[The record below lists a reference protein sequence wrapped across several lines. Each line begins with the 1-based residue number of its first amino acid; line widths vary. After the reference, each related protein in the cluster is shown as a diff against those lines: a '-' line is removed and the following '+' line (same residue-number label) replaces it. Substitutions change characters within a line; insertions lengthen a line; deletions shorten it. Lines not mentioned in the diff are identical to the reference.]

1 MSAAGATP
9 SIAPTAEPLAGDPA
23 AEPLVADAFALAAA
37 VPPRRPG
44 TLRRLLRDPA
54 ALLALV
60 AVTLLVGAA
69 LLAPW
74 LAPTDPYD
82 NDLALA
88 LKPPGEAGLL
98 GADGQ
103 GRNMITRLLFGLRAT
118 LGMGVAA
125 VLLGGIPGALVGFAA
140 AFYPRADG
148 VLMRLTDIML
158 SFPAILF
165 GLAVAAI
172 VGPGIPAVILA
183 LSVATVPLMAR
194 IVRGSAL
201 VVMRQDYIEAA
212 RATGM
217 SDVRLIRR
225 HLAPNCLSAIF
236 VFTTLRF
243 GQVILLGSALS
254 FLGLG
259 AQPPTA
265 ELGAMASEGR
275 NFLFFAPHIAIVP
288 SVAIFAVVLSF
299 NVLGDALRDAL
310 DPRLRV

>member
-1 MSAAGATP
+1 MAEASASAA
-9 SIAPTAEPLAGDPA
+9 
-23 AEPLVADAFALAAA
+23 AAA
-37 VPPRRPG
+37 APVPASMPRRPG
-44 TLRRLLRDPA
+44 TLKLLLREPVA
-54 ALLALV
+54 AIALIVVVLLAL
-60 AVTLLVGAA
+60 AA

-74 LAPTDPYD
+74 LSPTGPFD
-82 NDLALA
+82 NDLSVALSV
-88 LKPPGEAGLL
+88 PGTPGLLL

-103 GRNMITRLLFGLRAT
+103 GRDMITRLLFGLRST
-118 LGMGVAA
+118 LLMGVAS
-125 VLLGGIPGALVGFAA
+125 VLLGGTVGALVGFAA
-140 AFYPRADG
+140 AYYRRIDG
-148 VLMRLTDIML
+148 LLMRLMDMLL

-165 GLAVAAI
+165 GLAIAAI
-172 VGPGIPAVILA
+172 MGPGISTIILA

-217 SDVRLIRR
+217 GDARLILR
-225 HLAPNCLSAIF
+225 HLAPNCLSPLF
-236 VFTTLRF
+236 VFATLRF

-259 AQPPTA
+259 AQAPTA

-275 NFLFFAPHIAIVP
+275 DFLFFAPHIAVIPCLLIFTIVL
-288 SVAIFAVVLSF
+288 AF
-299 NVLGDALRDAL
+299 NLLGDALRDAL